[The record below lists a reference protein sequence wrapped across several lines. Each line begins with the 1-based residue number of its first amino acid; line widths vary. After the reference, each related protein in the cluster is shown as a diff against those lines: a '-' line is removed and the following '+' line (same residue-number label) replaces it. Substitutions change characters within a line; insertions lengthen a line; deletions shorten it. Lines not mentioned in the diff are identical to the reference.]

1 MPLKFFFFQ
10 TSSGRR
16 CSLLML
22 KSPHIIYCLSIQLL
36 IPLLFNIMGCQ
47 SSLSKVEPAP
57 FESPSFRMRSSNLLF
72 FRNTRSFYYVRI
84 QDTLQPLEV
93 YRWRAF
99 ADRPLFPQIQPLLL
113 INTLND
119 RVVMLLSLKLPNG
132 SENHDFQLILSH
144 PSSPKAIDTLH
155 CSPKDPPIKHH
166 HLLARLYG
174 AIENR
179 ENIECLVH
187 GQGVAYIF
195 TNEKERADFGLQVR
209 DYLRLMGALD

>member
-1 MPLKFFFFQ
+1 MKFIFFQ

-22 KSPHIIYCLSIQLL
+22 KSPHILSGLSIQLL
-36 IPLLFNIMGCQ
+36 LPILFNIMGCQ

-57 FESPSFRMRSSNLLF
+57 FENPSFHMRASNLLF
-72 FRNTRSFYYVRI
+72 FRNIRSYYYVRI

-99 ADRPLFPQIQPLLL
+99 SARPPSPQIQPLLL

-132 SENHDFQLILSH
+132 SENHYFQLILSH
-144 PSSPKAIDTLH
+144 PSSPQAIDTLR
-155 CSPKDPPIKHH
+155 CSPQDPPIKHH

-187 GQGVAYIF
+187 GQGVASIF

-209 DYLRLMGALD
+209 DYLRLMGAYD